1 MFKNEAYNK
10 SIIIKQQALA
20 FVGQL
25 HSSSNLL
32 LLITQT
38 QEVQLEQLGN
48 GVAYCL
54 ILHHYFPSYIN
65 VKKVCMCPRR
75 QFDNIHNLRLLS
87 QALASF
93 KSIYISFDV
102 HVSHMQISKVANYS
116 YHDNMLLLNKLYQL
130 INKHSQPTFNPTS
143 QQTHNKQLQFSQT
156 CQIQPKISTMG
167 GLTGK
172 QTPQLCMKPTST
184 QEKYHQSNFQS
195 TSLNNSRPTTPVK
208 SNIKVQS
215 NVVET
220 IKTIVKQNNKSD
232 REKVKELKHLL
243 GI

>member
-25 HSSSNLL
+25 HSPSNRS

-54 ILHHYFPSYIN
+54 ILHHYFPSHIN

-93 KSIYISFDV
+93 KSTYISFDV
-102 HVSHMQISKVANYS
+102 HIPHMQISKVANYF

-130 INKHSQPTFNPTS
+130 ISKHSQPTFNPTS

-156 CQIQPKISTMG
+156 CQIQAKISTMG

-172 QTPQLCMKPTST
+172 QTPLLCMKPMST
-184 QEKYHQSNFQS
+184 QEKYQLNFHS
-195 TSLNNSRPTTPVK
+195 TSLNNSRSTTPVK
-208 SNIKVQS
+208 SNMKVQS

-220 IKTIVKQNNKSD
+220 IKSIVKQNNKSD
-232 REKVKELKHLL
+232 REKVKELKNLL